1 MIGHALL
8 HSVSYSGSWGQAFL
22 PLEAFIDKAAA
33 LDFDG
38 VMLMAKRPHLSVL
51 DYDAAARRKLRARL
65 ESHNLHGLVVAG
77 YTNFT
82 ADLEHAEIPHREIQ
96 TAHVTELAHMTHDL
110 GGGIVRIFT
119 GYEHPAASPGAQW
132 NLLVATLKECARR
145 CAQFPGVTLG
155 LQNHHDLAAG
165 WQSMRDLVLAVNEP
179 NLKPLFDAWAPALH
193 GDNLSDAAT
202 AMGPLTPHTTVADYQ
217 LRPRYKYEPALV
229 NYTAQTLATLA
240 VPIGEGF
247 IDYTSFCSALAASGF
262 QGSIAYEM
270 CSPLRDGGS
279 EATLDRYATRFL
291 EWLGNF
297 RSLCENRRV
306 QTSGQ
311 PA

>member
-33 LDFDG
+33 LDYDG

-65 ESHNLHGLVVAG
+65 ESHNLRGLVIAG

-96 TAHVTELAHMTHDL
+96 TAHVTELAHMAHDL

-132 NLLVATLKECARR
+132 NLLVSTLKECARR
-145 CAQFPGVTLG
+145 CAQFPDVTLG

-193 GDNLSDAAT
+193 GDNLAEAAT
-202 AMGPLTPHTTVADYQ
+202 AMGPLTAHTTVADYQ
-217 LRPRYKYEPALV
+217 LRPRYKYEPAQV
-229 NYTAQTLATLA
+229 NYTAQTPAALA
-240 VPIGEGF
+240 VPMGEGF
-247 IDYTSFCSALAASGF
+247 IDYAAFCSALVESGF
-262 QGSIAYEM
+262 HGSIAYEM
-270 CSPLRDGGS
+270 CSPLRDGGA
-279 EATLDRYATRFL
+279 EATLDRYAARFV

-297 RSLCENRRV
+297 RSLCENRNV

>member
-8 HSVSYSGSWGQAFL
+8 HSVSYSGSWGQAAL
-22 PLEAFIDKAAA
+22 SLEAFVDKAAA

-65 ESHNLHGLVVAG
+65 ESHNLRGLVLAG

-82 ADLEHAEIPHREIQ
+82 ADMEHAEIPHREIQ
-96 TAHVTELAHMTHDL
+96 IAHVAELAHIAHDL

-119 GYEHPAASPGAQW
+119 GYEHPAASATAQW
-132 NLLVATLKECARR
+132 NLLVAALKECAHR
-145 CAQFPGVTLG
+145 CAPFPDVTLG

-165 WQSMRDLVLAVNEP
+165 WQSMRDLVRAVNEP
-179 NLKPLFDAWAPALH
+179 NLQPLFDAWAPALH
-193 GDNLSDAAT
+193 GDNLHEAAR
-202 AMGPLTPHTTVADYQ
+202 AMGAITPHTTVADYQ

-229 NYTAQTLATLA
+229 NYVPQTPYTLA
-240 VPIGEGF
+240 VPMGEGF
-247 IDYTSFCSALAASGF
+247 IDYTGFCNGLVESGF
-262 QGSIAYEM
+262 RGSIAYEM

-297 RSLCENRRV
+297 RSLCENRNIQASR
-306 QTSGQ
+306 Q

>member
-8 HSVSYSGSWGQAFL
+8 HSVSYSGSWGQTAL
-22 PLEAFIDKAAA
+22 SLDAFIDKAAS

-51 DYDAAARRKLRARL
+51 DYDPAARRKLRARL
-65 ESHNLHGLVVAG
+65 ESHNLHGLVLAG

-82 ADLEHAEIPHREIQ
+82 ADLEHAEVPHREIQ
-96 TAHVTELAHMTHDL
+96 IAHVTELAHMAHDL

-119 GYEHPAASPGAQW
+119 GYDNPASSFGAQW
-132 NLLVATLKECARR
+132 NLLVAVLKECAHR
-145 CAQFPGVTLG
+145 CAQWPGVTLG

-165 WQSMRDLVLAVNEP
+165 WRSLRDLVLAVGEP

-193 GDNLSDAAT
+193 GDNLGEAAA
-202 AMGPLTPHTTVADYQ
+202 AMGGLTTHTTVADYQ

-229 NYTAQTLATLA
+229 NYVAQTPYTLA
-240 VPIGEGF
+240 VPMGEGF
-247 IDYTSFCSALAASGF
+247 IDYQGFCSGLVASGF
-262 QGSIAYEM
+262 TGSIAYEM
-270 CSPLRDGGS
+270 CSPLRDGGA
-279 EATLDRYATRFL
+279 EATLDRYALRFL

-297 RSLCENRRV
+297 RGLCENRKIHSSR
-306 QTSGQ
+306 Q